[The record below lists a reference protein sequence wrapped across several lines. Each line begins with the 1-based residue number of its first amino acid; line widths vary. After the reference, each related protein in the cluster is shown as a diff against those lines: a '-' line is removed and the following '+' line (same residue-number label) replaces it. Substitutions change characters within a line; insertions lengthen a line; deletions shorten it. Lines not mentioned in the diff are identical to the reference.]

1 MICFRNES
9 ADSARAPS
17 FGKHTDIA
25 SDLNQFD
32 NVWHDTVIVR
42 QHMETSKGAR
52 EFHILF

>member
-1 MICFRNES
+1 MICFQNES

-17 FGKHTDIA
+17 FGKHIDIA